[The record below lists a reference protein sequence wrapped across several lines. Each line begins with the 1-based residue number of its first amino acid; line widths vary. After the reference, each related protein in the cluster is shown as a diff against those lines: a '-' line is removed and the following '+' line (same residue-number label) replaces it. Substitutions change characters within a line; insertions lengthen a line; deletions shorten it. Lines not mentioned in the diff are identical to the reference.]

1 MVFNLKSSNLN
12 YKFLSG
18 SVAIVSYLF
27 ETYLDLRQYKKTRL
41 TTTLPKHLA
50 EISEI
55 RVDPEEYK
63 KNRAYNLD
71 KQSFH
76 LFRTTFSL
84 FISLGLLYMNYMA
97 GLWELFFFGTDS
109 LFWAL
114 VLYFLV
120 ESIRGILIQ
129 TPFDYYANFG
139 IEDKHGFNKM
149 TLHTFITDIGK
160 SFLISYVL
168 EIILFGII
176 VYLMEKL
183 QEKFIIYAWVLIMA
197 FALFFLVI
205 YPTVI
210 APWFNKF
217 EPLGAGSE
225 KEKVLREKLEILCK
239 ELGFPLGEVFK
250 MDGSKRSDH
259 SQAYFFGVLG
269 KKKIVVYDTL
279 LEKLETEEIL
289 AVVGHEL
296 GHWKHKH
303 NVQMITTA
311 FLKIGFILY
320 LFSFFLNND
329 KMYFDHGFGQK
340 HYFMGLNLFMM
351 IYSPLEI
358 LTRAAMCWL
367 SRKNE
372 YQADRFAVSLG
383 KGKELASGLIKIF
396 KDNKANMDP
405 DELYSLFHH
414 THPNLAE
421 RLAAIKF
428 EVSKRA

>member
-12 YKFLSG
+12 YKFLNG
-18 SVAIVSYLF
+18 SFALVSYLF
-27 ETYLDLRQYKKTRL
+27 ETYLDLRQYKKTR
-41 TTTLPKHLA
+41 TTTALPKHLA

-71 KQSFH
+71 KQSFN
-76 LFRTTFSL
+76 LFRSTLTL
-84 FISLGLLYMNYMA
+84 FISLALLYMNYMA

-109 LFWAL
+109 LIWAL
-114 VLYFLV
+114 VLYLLV
-120 ESIRGILIQ
+120 EAIRGVLIE
-129 TPFDYYANFG
+129 TPLNYYSNFG
-139 IEDKHGFNKM
+139 IEENHGFNKM
-149 TLHTFITDIGK
+149 TLNTFISDIGK
-160 SFLISYVL
+160 SFLISYVIEL
-168 EIILFGII
+168 IMFGIL
-176 VYLMEKL
+176 VYLMERL
-183 QEKFIIYAWVLIMA
+183 QEKFIVYAWVLIMA
-197 FALFFLVI
+197 FSLFILVI

-225 KEKVLREKLEILCK
+225 KEKVLREKLEIMCK

-311 FLKIGFILY
+311 FLKIGFVLY

-358 LTRAAMCWL
+358 LTKAGICWL
-367 SRKNE
+367 SRRNE

-383 KGKELASGLIKIF
+383 RGKPLASGLIKLF

-428 EVSKRA
+428 EISKRA

>member
-18 SVAIVSYLF
+18 SIVLASYFF
-27 ETYLDLRQYKKTRL
+27 ESYLDLRQYKKTRS
-41 TTTLPKHLA
+41 TTALPKHLA
-50 EISEI
+50 DIPEL
-55 RVDPEEYK
+55 RVEPEEYR
-63 KNRAYNLD
+63 KNRAYNID

-76 LFRTTFSL
+76 LFRSTCSL
-84 FISLGLLYMNYMA
+84 FITLGLLYVNYMA
-97 GLWELFFFGTDS
+97 NLWELFFFSTES
-109 LFWAL
+109 LLWAL
-114 VLYFLV
+114 VLYLLV
-120 ESIRGILIQ
+120 ESVRGVLID
-129 TPFDYYANFG
+129 TPFSYYANFG
-139 IEDKHGFNKM
+139 IEEKHGFNKM
-149 TLHTFITDIGK
+149 TLHTFVTDIGK
-160 SFLISYVL
+160 SFVISFIL
-168 EIILFGII
+168 EFVFFGIL

-183 QEKFIIYAWVLIMA
+183 QEKFIIYAWVIIMIL
-197 FALFFLVI
+197 ALVVLVI
-205 YPTVI
+205 YPTAI

-217 EPLGAGSE
+217 EPLGTGSE
-225 KEKVLREKLEILCK
+225 KEKILREKVEVLCK

-269 KKKIVVYDTL
+269 KKKIVIYDTL
-279 LEKLETEEIL
+279 LEKLEVEEIT
-289 AVVGHEL
+289 AVLGHEL

-303 NVQMITTA
+303 NVQMICVS
-311 FLKIGFILY
+311 FLNIGLMLY

-351 IYSPLEI
+351 IYGPLGI
-358 LTRAAMCWL
+358 LIRAAICWL
-367 SRKNE
+367 SRRNE
-372 YQADRFAVSLG
+372 YQADRFAISLG
-383 KGKELASGLIKIF
+383 KGKELASGLIKLF

-414 THPNLAE
+414 THPNLGE